1 MHLRAE
7 YRVGPE
13 LKFLANL
20 DMMHLME
27 RALRRAA
34 IPYLLTE
41 GFNPHIRM
49 SMGTVL
55 PVGLWGEREY
65 FDLELQVMPPED
77 FMRRMNQVLPFGMEI
92 HRVQELSL
100 GTPSLM
106 KVVNAAEYAF
116 MIRSDGLDLGCIT
129 AQIMAQGEIWVQNRG
144 KNKQLKKDLRPGI
157 YTLELQSQGA
167 AEIICFKVS
176 VNEPVNVRFDE
187 ILEVLIRCG
196 VVSELIL
203 DFWRRGNY
211 IKQGDRFYSPLEVL
225 PKGYSYR

>member
-27 RALRRAA
+27 RTLRRAA
-34 IPYLLTE
+34 IPYLLSE
-41 GFNPHIRM
+41 GFNPHIRL

-65 FDLELQVMPPED
+65 FDLELRAMHLED
-77 FMRRMNQVLPFGMEI
+77 FMRRMNQALPSGMEI
-92 HRVQELSL
+92 HSVQEYPT

-106 KVVNAAEYAF
+106 KMVNAAEYAF
-116 MIRSDGLDLGCIT
+116 LIRTDGLNLGLIT
-129 AQIMAQGEIWVQNRG
+129 AQIMEQGELWVQSRG
-144 KNKQLKKDLRPGI
+144 KNKLLQKDLRPGI
-157 YTLELQSQGA
+157 YSLEVQSQAGA
-167 AEIICFKVS
+167 DVINCKVS

-187 ILEVLIRCG
+187 ILEVLNRWG
-196 VVSELIL
+196 VGLELIL

-211 IKQGDRFYSPLEVL
+211 IKQGDRFYTPLEIL
-225 PKGYSYR
+225 SPGRKCQ

>member
-7 YRVGPE
+7 YRVGQE

-27 RALRRAA
+27 RALRRAE
-34 IPYLLTE
+34 IPYLLSE
-41 GFNPHIRM
+41 GFNPHIRL

-55 PVGLWGEREY
+55 PVGLWGEKEY
-65 FDLELQVMPPED
+65 FDLELQAMPPEE
-77 FMRRMNQVLPFGMEI
+77 FRRRMNQSLPSGMEI
-92 HRVQELSL
+92 HWVQELPP

-116 MIRSDGLDLGCIT
+116 MIRPAGLDLGLII
-129 AQIMAQGEIWVQNRG
+129 AQIMAQPELWVQSRG
-144 KNKQLKKDLRPGI
+144 KNKQIQKDLRPGI
-157 YTLELQSQGA
+157 YGVELQSEA
-167 AEIICFKVS
+167 ETEIINCKVS

-187 ILEVLIRCG
+187 LLEVLVSCG
-196 VVSELIL
+196 VAVELIL

-211 IKQGDRFYSPLEVL
+211 IKQGDKFYSPLEVL
-225 PKGYSYR
+225 PKGYPGR